1 MGRHREK
8 KSFFEIST
16 NMRGFSEKFPRY
28 DKVNRKETVTLKKGE
43 GKWKQKRNI
52 V

>member
-28 DKVNRKETVTLKKGE
+28 DKVNLKETVTLKKGE
-43 GKWKQKRNI
+43 GKWKRKRKI